1 MALQT
6 LQNFHIFFIYITNNL
21 KKGLIN
27 SLKGIFFSFFFFFR
41 KVFFGNYTKLIK
53 SDINQLKSYT
63 MQSVAV

>member
-27 SLKGIFFSFFFFFR
+27 SLNGIFFLFFR